1 MTEKEKS
8 YAGLLYQPADPELA
22 ADRDVTAKKLYEY
35 NQLHP
40 LDREARQAAI
50 REILGKTGKNCVV
63 EQPLFCTYG
72 YNTTVGDNFFLNVN
86 CKLMDSGKITI
97 GNNVFIAP
105 NVCIITEEHA
115 MDVEQR
121 LAGLEYTHPV
131 TIGGQCVDLH
141 RRPGPAGGHHRRQL
155 RHWRWQRSHQGHPAQ
170 QPGGRQS
177 LPGSSAPWSRARQG
191 RVRCKER
198 CSPAGLL
205 QGCFCIE
212 SYRTLGRRKCYAK
225 TRRTRPGRAGIS
237 PASPAAPAGRAPRA
251 LPPGRMRLFPLCH
264 RRPGRCGGRFLL
276 LSCNQGET
284 LPLLHST
291 TKRGGPL
298 GSPLF
303 VL

>member
-22 ADRDVTAKKLYEY
+22 ADRDVTAKKLYDY

-72 YNTTVGDNFFLNVN
+72 YNTTVGENFFLNVN

-131 TIGGQCVDLH
+131 TIGDNVWICTGALV
-141 RRPGPAGGHHRRQL
+141 
-155 RHWRWQRSHQGHPAQ
+155 
-170 QPGGRQS
+170 
-177 LPGSSAPWSRARQG
+177 LPGVTIGDNCVIGAGSVVTKDIPPNSLAVGNPC
-191 RVRCKER
+191 RV
-198 CSPAGLL
+198 
-205 QGCFCIE
+205 I
-212 SYRTLGRRKCYAK
+212 RTLE
-225 TRRTRPGRAGIS
+225 PGEAGK
-237 PASPAAPAGRAPRA
+237 GA
-251 LPPGRMRLFPLCH
+251 L
-264 RRPGRCGGRFLL
+264 
-276 LSCNQGET
+276 
-284 LPLLHST
+284 
-291 TKRGGPL
+291 
-298 GSPLF
+298 
-303 VL
+303 